1 MANISGKNPDVIR
14 KRVIIA
20 GRVQDV
26 FFRDS
31 CQQAAQQHEVAGWV
45 ANRGDGSVE
54 AVFEGNEDAV
64 REMIEWVRR
73 GPSRADVTDVD
84 VTDEQPEGLGDF
96 SVR

>member
-1 MANISGKNPDVIR
+1 VNISGKHPDVIR
-14 KRVIIA
+14 KRVIVA
-20 GRVQDV
+20 GRVQGV

-31 CQQAAQQHEVAGWV
+31 CQQAAQQHKVAGWV
-45 ANRGDGSVE
+45 ANRDDGSVE

-84 VTDEQPEGLGDF
+84 VTDEQPDGLGDF